1 MHQAVGP
8 SVVALREWYPQFKPK
23 STDACALDFDH
34 SLHTTPCGGGSNT
47 STANSTS
54 TTTSTLYR
62 YRYRYRWWIP
72 CRGRDRRHAIQAYI
86 IYIMI
91 DDILILMYIYIY
103 ILFPLMR
110 TSLCICTCIYTWYQV
125 FTLSFV
131 CLKEPKSIILVPH
144 RAVPWPQSWQEKLI
158 RVTAI
163 DGVLVDGDW
172 WKKGSVNGYHIS
184 CTHRYTSTYVY
195 I

>member
-103 ILFPLMR
+103 IISFDANKPLYMYMYLHMISSFY
-110 TSLCICTCIYTWYQV
+110 TFICM
-125 FTLSFV
+125 F
-131 CLKEPKSIILVPH
+131 K
-144 RAVPWPQSWQEKLI
+144 RAKV
-158 RVTAI
+158 
-163 DGVLVDGDW
+163 
-172 WKKGSVNGYHIS
+172 H
-184 CTHRYTSTYVY
+184 HTSTPQGCAVTTILTGEVDPCHRHRWCLSGWRLVEERISQRIPHIMYT
-195 I
+195 